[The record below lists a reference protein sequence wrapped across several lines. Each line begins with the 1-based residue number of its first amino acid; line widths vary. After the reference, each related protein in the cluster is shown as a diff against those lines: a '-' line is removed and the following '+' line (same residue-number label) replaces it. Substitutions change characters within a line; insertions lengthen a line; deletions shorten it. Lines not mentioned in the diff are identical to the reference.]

1 MDGHSMAAISV
12 HLPSISSIT
21 RSCRG
26 KKIRAAGKSTSLTI
40 VRLPRDT
47 DADFP
52 TEASARLVQETV
64 KKKRRKFLT
73 LGGLKADQLRI
84 LALTGA
90 VKGSHSGVVKRV
102 EVQPIYRANGLA
114 ATVHLLRIRFQTGHP
129 YICGLQL

>member
-1 MDGHSMAAISV
+1 LSPALFRKRHTDGHSIAAISV

-26 KKIRAAGKSTSLTI
+26 KKIRATGKSTSLTI

-52 TEASARLVQETV
+52 AEASARFAQETV
-64 KKKRRKFLT
+64 KKKKEKALT
-73 LGGLKADQLRI
+73 LGGLKADQLRV

-90 VKGSHSGVVKRV
+90 VKGPHPGVV
-102 EVQPIYRANGLA
+102 E
-114 ATVHLLRIRFQTGHP
+114 
-129 YICGLQL
+129 